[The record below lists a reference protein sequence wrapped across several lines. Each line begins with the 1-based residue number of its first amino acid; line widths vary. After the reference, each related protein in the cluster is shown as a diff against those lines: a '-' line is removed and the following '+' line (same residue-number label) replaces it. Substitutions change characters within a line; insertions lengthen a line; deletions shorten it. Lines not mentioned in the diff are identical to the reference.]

1 MEFEWDENKNQ
12 WNIAQRG
19 FDFAFASGIFEKPVY
34 EEETQR
40 DYGET
45 RIKAIGKI
53 EGVIL
58 CVIYTRRENRI
69 RIISARKASRN
80 ERRIY
85 SESEASA

>member
-34 EEETQR
+34 EGEAQG
-40 DYGET
+40 DYAEI
-45 RIKAIGKI
+45 RIKAIGKVENI
-53 EGVIL
+53 VL

-85 SESEASA
+85 SESETTS